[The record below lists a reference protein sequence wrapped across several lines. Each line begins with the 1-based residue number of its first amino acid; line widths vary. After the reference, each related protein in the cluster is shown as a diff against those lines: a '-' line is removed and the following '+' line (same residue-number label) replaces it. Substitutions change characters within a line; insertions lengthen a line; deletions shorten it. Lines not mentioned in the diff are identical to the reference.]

1 MRVRALAVLLLLGL
15 TTGAQA
21 QTPTQT
27 QIQNWPDRPIR
38 FIVTQAA
45 GGTPDIVARLIGEK
59 LGKALGQQVVVENRP
74 GGGNVIG
81 AQAAARAAPD
91 GYTFLFATAAALVT
105 NPHTFKSLPYDAEK
119 DFIPVGFIARAP
131 FFVLVHPSVEARTLP
146 ELIALEK
153 AKPGTLSVATDG
165 QRNFSG
171 MLTAW
176 IGKLGGVDLTQ
187 VPYTAM
193 PQGIQDTIAGRVQA
207 VILASASAA
216 PFVARGQLRAIA
228 GSSSL
233 KVPGFDG
240 VAPVAATFPGFDF
253 LGWFVLAAP
262 AGTPDA
268 IIRRLNKDLDD
279 VLKDPEVIER
289 MQKVGFFTE
298 GAGTPEQTAAFVRD
312 QFAAWGQVV
321 KEIGLEKE

>member
-1 MRVRALAVLLLLGL
+1 MLGRALILSFLLTLAS
-15 TTGAQA
+15 GAQA
-21 QTPTQT
+21 QTPA
-27 QIQNWPDRPIR
+27 QNWPDRPVR

-45 GGTPDIVARLIGEK
+45 GGTPDIIARLIGEK

-74 GGGNVIG
+74 GAGNVIG
-81 AQAAARAAPD
+81 AQAVARAEPD
-91 GYTFLFATAAALVT
+91 GYTLLFATAAALVT
-105 NPHTFKSLPYDAEK
+105 NPHTFKSLPYDAVK
-119 DFIPVGFIARAP
+119 DFVPVGFVARAP
-131 FFVLVHPSVEARTLP
+131 FFVMVHPSVEAKTLP

-153 AKPGTLSVATDG
+153 AKPGSLSVATDG

-171 MLTAW
+171 MLTSW
-176 IGKLGGVDLTQ
+176 LGKLGGVNFTQ

-193 PQGIQDTIAGRVQA
+193 PQGIQDAVAGRVQV
-207 VILASASAA
+207 VILASASAG
-216 PFVARGQLRAIA
+216 PFMQRGQLRAVA
-228 GSSSL
+228 GSAAQ

-240 VAPVAATFPGFDF
+240 VAPVAATYPDFDF
-253 LGWFVLAAP
+253 IGWFVLAAP

-268 IIRRLNKDLDD
+268 VVRRLNKELDA

-289 MQKVGFFTE
+289 MQKVGFFND

-312 QFAAWGQVV
+312 QFAAWGRVV